1 MSALMKNVPLSAI
14 FYAMAPFLLHSDKTV
29 TVYFLQGRKLQL
41 YTACRETVLALPLR
55 AACVQHSRFRNHGSI
70 PWQKGLFT
78 KYLILCSF
86 GVSPRFSELQEAPHW
101 APH

>member
-1 MSALMKNVPLSAI
+1 MSALMENLPLSAI
-14 FYAMAPFLLHSDKTV
+14 FCAMPPFLLHSDKTV